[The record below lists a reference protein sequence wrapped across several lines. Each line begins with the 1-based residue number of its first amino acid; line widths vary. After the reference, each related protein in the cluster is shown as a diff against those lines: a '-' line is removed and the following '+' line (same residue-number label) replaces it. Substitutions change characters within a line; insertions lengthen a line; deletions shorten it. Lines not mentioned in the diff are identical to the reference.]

1 VTIEKI
7 LEWYATLLS
16 THICAQIKIKKI
28 KIEHPYISLPL

>member
-1 VTIEKI
+1 VTVEKI

-16 THICAQIKIKKI
+16 THICAQIEIKNI